1 MDELKNYIA
10 SPIWDFLNLQI
21 LPTSGHGLT
30 LGTIIHVSVLFALLV
45 YLTKRLK
52 RWLIERV
59 LSKTSFELGFR
70 YSLGT
75 ILSYAVVVLGLL
87 IILDTAGINT
97 TSITVVAGALG
108 LGLSLSLQ
116 TIISN
121 CFAGLFILL
130 ERRIKVGDTIQ
141 IGDLV
146 GRITDVSLR
155 SSSLL
160 TTENTMVI
168 VPNSDFISS
177 RVINLSYN
185 QKVKH
190 LSLPFTVEWPGD
202 LDLLLKTLTHAAEHE
217 PGVLSDSDKPV
228 EVLLKSF
235 NKNER
240 TLLINVWTEEF
251 ADKRELLRS
260 NLNRSL
266 IKAMQKQLDKSSKEP
281 QRGNH

>member
-1 MDELKNYIA
+1 MDELKKYIA
-10 SPIWDFLNLQI
+10 SPIWDFLNLQV
-21 LPTSGHGLT
+21 LPSGGHGLT
-30 LGTIIHVSVLFALLV
+30 LGTIIHVSVLLALLV
-45 YLTKRLK
+45 YLTRRLK

-75 ILSYAVVVLGLL
+75 IISYTVVVLGFL

-141 IGDLV
+141 IGDLI
-146 GRITDVSLR
+146 GRVTDVSLR

-160 TTENTMVI
+160 TSENTMVI

-185 QKVKH
+185 QKSKH

-202 LDLLLKTLTHAAEHE
+202 PDLLLKTLTHAAEHE
-217 PGVLSDSDKPV
+217 PGVLGDKPV

-240 TLLINVWTEEF
+240 SILVNVWTEEF
-251 ADKRELLRS
+251 ADKRELLQS

-266 IKAMQKQLDKSSKEP
+266 IKALQKQLDKPSKEP
-281 QRGNH
+281 RGGTH